1 MRSGH
6 QARSQM
12 RYQLESAGLGAE
24 RAVDTADSDSD
35 LAATTSQV
43 ATEVC
48 SSLLRLPACSSS
60 HGPFAESLLASVTSV
75 TRVTF
80 RKHWPADLL

>member
-1 MRSGH
+1 
-6 QARSQM
+6 M
-12 RYQLESAGLGAE
+12 RYQLESASLGAE
-24 RAVDTADSDSD
+24 RAVDTADFDSE
-35 LAATTSQV
+35 LTAPTSRV

-60 HGPFAESLLASVTSV
+60 HGPFAESLLACMTSV